1 MINIYYHHEF
11 RLIKMFY
18 IGLFTTLCH
27 ILLLNKIYNYGVFGY
42 YSQQL
47 VSQIFVAFI
56 RCRIKENCNVSG
68 RDRHYLGSFLVNDI
82 TLGKTGNNDVTE
94 RRNLSM
100 IFFMKYFW
108 NSHFIFSNIFKWSNN
123 NLVVSDVMALS
134 VIMNEKDR
142 NGRRCELASEYCV
155 SHVTWCQNSNYQ
167 TVFSLRGTES
177 FSSLFVEFP
186 AKGAMCYI
194 NS

>member
-1 MINIYYHHEF
+1 
-11 RLIKMFY
+11 MFY

-27 ILLLNKIYNYGVFGY
+27 ILLLNKIYNYGAFGY

-100 IFFMKYFW
+100 IFFMKYF
-108 NSHFIFSNIFKWSNN
+108 
-123 NLVVSDVMALS
+123 
-134 VIMNEKDR
+134 
-142 NGRRCELASEYCV
+142 
-155 SHVTWCQNSNYQ
+155 
-167 TVFSLRGTES
+167 
-177 FSSLFVEFP
+177 
-186 AKGAMCYI
+186 
-194 NS
+194 

>member
-1 MINIYYHHEF
+1 
-11 RLIKMFY
+11 MFY

-100 IFFMKYFW
+100 IFFMKYF
-108 NSHFIFSNIFKWSNN
+108 
-123 NLVVSDVMALS
+123 
-134 VIMNEKDR
+134 
-142 NGRRCELASEYCV
+142 
-155 SHVTWCQNSNYQ
+155 
-167 TVFSLRGTES
+167 
-177 FSSLFVEFP
+177 
-186 AKGAMCYI
+186 
-194 NS
+194 